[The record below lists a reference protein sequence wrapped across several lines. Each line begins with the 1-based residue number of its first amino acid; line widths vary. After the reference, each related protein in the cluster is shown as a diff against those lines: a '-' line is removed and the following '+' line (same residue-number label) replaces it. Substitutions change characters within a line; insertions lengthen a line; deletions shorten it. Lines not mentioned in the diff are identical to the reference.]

1 MRLALAVALLA
12 TACSRRV
19 SERDDTLQDY
29 LSKLAGASDAARRS
43 AVERWKLDPDG
54 WDRVTTDPYRA
65 HYKGY
70 ASQFDERIAD
80 LATQLAKPGAITIR
94 SHFAGDPKLTLGQA
108 RARWAQPVAASSQ
121 VAELDGVPIDAV
133 FVRDGDRWRAIV
145 GIDRLVLL
153 RTAAKDLAC
162 ATRASGQVKGT
173 CGDLAWFIADAA
185 LRDDDPRLERA
196 CAQLTNLCPRN
207 P

>member
-1 MRLALAVALLA
+1 MRWALVVALLA

-19 SERDDTLQDY
+19 SERDDSLQDY
-29 LSKLAGASDAARRS
+29 LGTLAGAGETARRS

-70 ASQFDERIAD
+70 ALQFDERIAT
-80 LATQLAKPGAITIR
+80 LAVQLAKPGAITIR
-94 SHFAGDPKLTLGQA
+94 PHFAGDPKLTIGQA

-133 FVRDGDRWRAIV
+133 FVRDGERWRAIV
-145 GIDRLVLL
+145 GVDTLIFNRM
-153 RTAAKDLAC
+153 AAKDLAC
-162 ATRASGQVKGT
+162 ATRASGQLKGT
-173 CGDLAWFIADAA
+173 CGDLAWFIADAT
-185 LRDDDPRLERA
+185 LRDDGPRLERA
-196 CAQLTNLCPRN
+196 CTQLANLCPRN